1 MIVLSDVV
9 IAFHLTASDKEGV
22 CDKEGTNDKEGVRD
36 KEGGSDK

>member
-22 CDKEGTNDKEGVRD
+22 CDNEGVRD
-36 KEGGSDK
+36 KEGVGDSVV